1 MSIEALLA
9 ELRSLGV
16 RLWTDD
22 GRLLFS
28 APRGSLSDDLR
39 ERIRSHKPELL
50 SLLGGLQSRQRLA
63 PQALSDTAAQDRAPL
78 SYSQQRL
85 WFLAQMEP
93 DSGGYNI
100 PVALRLDG
108 RLDLVLLQEA
118 LDRVVARHEAL
129 RTTVA
134 TEHEQASQLVHPVIR
149 VRIETE
155 ELEPARVAEQE
166 ATVRRRLEQEAL
178 RPFNLERGPLLRALL
193 LRLAPTQHVLLLT
206 LHHIVGDG
214 WSLGVLN
221 RELSACYN
229 ALVRGTDPALPA
241 LHVQYT
247 DYARW
252 QREYLQGPELQRQLD
267 YWKSR
272 LAGLEQLSLPTD
284 KPRPA
289 YLSGQGGSVRFSLS
303 RELSEALYATGSRS
317 GVTPF
322 MLLLAA
328 FAVLLSRYSGQSD
341 IAVGTPIAGRRHGEF
356 ENLIG
361 FFVNTLVMRTD
372 LAGDPSF
379 DEVLRRVRHTALDA
393 YDHQDLPFE
402 RLVEELAPARD
413 RSRNPLFQV
422 MFAFQNAPEVPLQLH
437 GLEVARFPLDLRSE
451 KFDLSLTMRTTPD
464 GLVGSFSYS
473 RDLFDAA
480 SVERMSGCFRRL
492 LESIVAGPER
502 RVHALEMLG
511 DRELQTLLL
520 DWNATARCF
529 SADVCIHTM
538 IERQAARVPTRVA
551 VVCDGAQLSYAEL
564 NARANQLAHF
574 LRAQDVVPDQLV
586 GLCIGPSL
594 EMVVAIVGVLKA
606 GGAYVPMDPGYPADR
621 LAFMREDSGVAL
633 VLGIGEVPPAAQAA
647 RTVLLDRD
655 WGEISRYPASD
666 PVAVVDGSNLAYMI
680 YTSGSTGRPKGVLI
694 EHRSVRNLAEG
705 LRERLAYESFGRP
718 LRNCLS
724 ASISFDA
731 SVDNWVMLAFGDEL
745 HVIGQELRADGSAL
759 LRYVREQQIDVLDC
773 APAQL
778 ALLLEE
784 GLLDAA
790 WVPPIITVG
799 GEAVDPQLWSRLAG
813 DGRVAPYNLYGPT
826 ECTVEAV
833 VARIGADCPT
843 PVIGRPLA
851 NSRIY
856 LLDGHGGPVPPGAV
870 GEIHIGGDGLARGY
884 HRRPELT
891 AEKFAMH
898 TLPGQAPQRLY
909 RTGDFG
915 RVLPDGTLV
924 FLGRRDGQVKLR
936 GYRIELGEIEAVIAP
951 MPGVLGVTALV
962 REDDPGHSC
971 LVAYVRG
978 DPVVMPGVDELREMA
993 QSKLPAYMV
1002 PAAFVI
1008 VDRFP
1013 LTPSG
1018 KIDRKA
1024 LPRPDFASLGMHSGY
1039 AAPETE
1045 LQRQLSGIW
1054 GAFIAAGRIGI
1065 DDDFFELGGHSLLA
1079 TRVINRINRD
1089 CGVNLA
1095 LRVLFE
1101 QPTIR
1106 RLSAAIEQLADS
1118 GDAATTRAEAPIAVQ
1133 PRVARKRPKPE
1144 E

>member
-1 MSIEALLA
+1 M
-9 ELRSLGV
+9 
-16 RLWTDD
+16 
-22 GRLLFS
+22 
-28 APRGSLSDDLR
+28 R
-39 ERIRSHKPELL
+39 ERIRLHKPEMV
-50 SLLGGLQSRQRLA
+50 SLLNGLQSRQ
-63 PQALSDTAAQDRAPL
+63 TAAVEAGCGGTAEERVPL
-78 SYSQQRL
+78 SYAQQRM

-93 DSGGYNI
+93 ASGAYNI
-100 PVALRLDG
+100 AVALRLDG
-108 RLDLVLLQEA
+108 QLDVALLQEA
-118 LDRVVARHEAL
+118 LNRVVARHEAL

-134 TEHEQASQLVHPVIR
+134 VEQEHAVQWVHPVIDAGIG
-149 VRIETE
+149 VEV
-155 ELEPARVAEQE
+155 LEPAPPSEHE
-166 ATVRRRLEQEAL
+166 AAVRRRLEQEAL
-178 RPFNLERGPLLRALL
+178 RPFDLERGPLLRALL
-193 LRLAPTQHVLLLT
+193 LRLAATKHVLLLT
-206 LHHIVGDG
+206 MHHIIGDG
-214 WSLGVLN
+214 WSRGVLN
-221 RELSACYN
+221 RELSVCYN
-229 ALVRGTDPALPA
+229 ALVRGTDPVLPV
-241 LHVQYT
+241 LRVQYA

-252 QREYLQGPELQRQLD
+252 QRDYLHGPEMQRQLD

-272 LAGLEQLSLPTD
+272 LDGLEQLNLPID

-289 YLSGQGGSVRFSLS
+289 QLSGRGDSVGFSLPH
-303 RELSEALYATGSRS
+303 ELSEALYALSRRH

-322 MLLLAA
+322 MLLLAG
-328 FAVLLSRYSGQSD
+328 FAVLLYRYSGQTD
-341 IAVGTPIAGRRHGEF
+341 IAVGTPIAGRRRKEF
-356 ENLIG
+356 EELVG

-372 LAGDPSF
+372 LAGDPPF
-379 DEVLRRVRHTALDA
+379 TEVLRRVRDTALDA

-413 RSRNPLFQV
+413 RSRNPVFQV
-422 MFAFQNAPEVPLQLH
+422 MFAFLNVPESPLQLE
-437 GLEVARFPLDLRSE
+437 GLEVSRFPMDLRNE
-451 KFDLSLTMRTTPD
+451 LFDLSLTMQMTSD
-464 GLVGSFSYS
+464 GLVGTFSYS
-473 RDLFDAA
+473 SDLFETG
-480 SVERMSGCFRRL
+480 SIERMAGGFRHL
-492 LESIVAGPER
+492 LESVVADPAR
-502 RVHALEMLG
+502 PVHALAMLD
-511 DRELQTLLL
+511 DRELRALLL
-520 DWNATARCF
+520 DWNATARRYD
-529 SADVCIHTM
+529 ADVCIQTM
-538 IERQAARVPTRVA
+538 IEQQAARAPEQVA
-551 VVCDGAQLSYAEL
+551 VVCGGARLAYGEL
-564 NARANQLAHF
+564 NASANRLAHF
-574 LRAQDVVPDQLV
+574 LRAQGVAPDQLI
-586 GLCIGPSL
+586 GLCIRPSL
-594 EMVVAIVGVLKA
+594 EMVVAILGVLKA

-621 LAFMREDSGVAL
+621 LAFMIEDSGVPL
-633 VLGIGEVPPAAQAA
+633 VLSDGELPLAQAPLAA
-647 RTVLLDRD
+647 RTVRLDRD
-655 WGEISRYPASD
+655 RDAIAQFPAVN
-666 PVAVVDGSNLAYMI
+666 PPAVVDGSNLAYMI
-680 YTSGSTGRPKGVLI
+680 YTSGSTGQPKGVLI

-705 LRERLAYESFGRP
+705 LRERLGCDAVDRP

-745 HVIGQELRADGSAL
+745 HVIEQELRTDSAGL
-759 LRYVREQQIDVLDC
+759 LRYVREQQIDRLDSV
-773 APAQL
+773 PAQL
-778 ALLLEE
+778 ALLVEE
-784 GLLDAA
+784 GLLEGS

-799 GEAVDPQLWSRLAG
+799 GEAVDPQLWDRLGA
-813 DGRVAPYNLYGPT
+813 DTRAAIYNLYGPT
-826 ECTVEAV
+826 ECTVEV
-833 VARIGADCPT
+833 MVARIGADSGT

-856 LLDGHGGPVPPGAV
+856 LLDGHGNPVPPGAV

-891 AEKFAMH
+891 AEKFVMH
-898 TLPGQAPQRLY
+898 TLPGHAPQRLY

-915 RVLPDGTLV
+915 RFLPDGTLV
-924 FLGRRDGQVKLR
+924 FLGRRDGLVKLR
-936 GYRIELGEIEAVIAP
+936 GHTIELGEVEAVIAL
-951 MPGVLGVTALV
+951 MPGVLGVTAIL
-962 REDDPGHSC
+962 REDDPVSPI

-978 DPVVMPGVDELREMA
+978 DPAAKPDVDELREMA

-1024 LPRPDFASLGMHSGY
+1024 LPRPDMAGTHSRY
-1039 AAPETE
+1039 AAPETA

-1106 RLSAAIEQLADS
+1106 RLSAAIGQLAYS
-1118 GDAATTRAEAPIAVQ
+1118 GDAATTGAESPIAVQ